1 VGLRDRLFGKST
13 ATHKPAVA
21 PGPSGAPEREAGTDE
36 RIKRLWE
43 NARKLG
49 WSDGEQKK
57 AAEMYTE
64 LLTLVD
70 EQSTDYNICAI
81 LRNRAIAQRSLK
93 NYDAALSDLA
103 RELEIAER
111 RGDQMR
117 VMECR
122 KVTEETQERKRKE
135 QIQAEGGGKAAKLKA
150 MEERARKLWG
160 QPGADLD
167 AAFNG
172 LFADLEN
179 NDPDIRA
186 EASRIL
192 AEDAVQR
199 VTAVYQE
206 CPDSDPRRASLAGRV
221 LGRRAA
227 KGLDDM
233 VPTEIGQMLYG
244 VSASFV
250 TCSCAHCGH
259 PNRGIAAPPGGPMV
273 PYYSRSDD
281 TGAYAVPVLCDECA
295 KEFFV
300 VWDTDPR

>member
-1 VGLRDRLFGKST
+1 MQ
-13 ATHKPAVA
+13 KPAATLV
-21 PGPSGAPEREAGTDE
+21 PSGVSQQRAGSDE

-49 WSDGEQKK
+49 WSDGEQRK
-57 AAEMYTE
+57 ATEMYTE

-81 LRNRAIAQRSLK
+81 LRNRAIAQRSLT
-93 NYDAALSDLA
+93 NYDAALADLA

-111 RGDQMR
+111 RGDRMR

-122 KVTEETQERKRKE
+122 KITEETLERKRKE
-135 QIQAEGGGKAAKLKA
+135 QIEAEGGGKAAKLKA
-150 MEERARKLWG
+150 MEEQARKLWG
-160 QPGADLD
+160 QPGPDLD
-167 AAFNG
+167 VAFNG

-179 NDPDIRA
+179 NDSDIRA

-199 VTAVYQE
+199 VTAAYQE
-206 CPDSDPRRASLAGRV
+206 YLDSDRRRASLAGRV
-221 LGRRAA
+221 LGRKATR
-227 KGLDDM
+227 GLDDM
-233 VPTEIGQMLYG
+233 IPAEIAQMLYG

-250 TCSCAHCGH
+250 TCACAHCGH
-259 PNRGIAAPPGGPMV
+259 PNKGIAAPPSGPMI
-273 PYYSRSDD
+273 PYYSES
-281 TGAYAVPVLCDECA
+281 TQSGTYPIPVLCDKCG